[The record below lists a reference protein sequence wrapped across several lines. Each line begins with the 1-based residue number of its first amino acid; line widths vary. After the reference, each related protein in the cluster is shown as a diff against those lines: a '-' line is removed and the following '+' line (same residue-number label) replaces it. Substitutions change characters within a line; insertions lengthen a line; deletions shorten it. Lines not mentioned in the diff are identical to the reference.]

1 MKKQCFMIC
10 TLAVLFLSA
19 GFLTCLFIEKPEY
32 SYSERRYLAAK
43 PKLTADTVRSGRFMA
58 DFESYALDTFPFR
71 ERLRK
76 IKAWTAVNVFHL
88 QDHHRIYR
96 FHGYLAVM
104 EYPMHKELLKQAAEQ
119 FASICR
125 RYLTEENH
133 VYLSVIPDKNCFL
146 AKESQRLS
154 MDYEEFENQMR
165 QETQF
170 AEYIKIS
177 DLLEIGDYYKTD
189 PHWRQEKITD
199 IAKRLAEHM
208 GAALEEDYTK
218 HLLTRQFYGAYYGQS
233 ALSTSPDC
241 LYYLTG
247 TSIDQCKVFD
257 WQNEKEISVYDMQK
271 AAGKDPY
278 EIYLSGPLSLLT
290 IKNPKVSCT
299 KNQKK
304 NEKPKKLVIFRDSF
318 GSSLAPLF
326 ISGYSQITLIDIR
339 YIQPEVLGR
348 FVDFKNCD
356 ILFLYS
362 TLVLN
367 NEI

>member
-10 TLAVLFLSA
+10 ILAVLFLSA
-19 GFLTCLFIEKPEY
+19 TFITCLFIAKPEY
-32 SYSERRYLAAK
+32 SYSERRYLAVK

-76 IKAWTAVNVFHL
+76 IKAWTAVHVFHL
-88 QDHHRIYR
+88 QDHQIYR
-96 FHGYLAVM
+96 FHGHLAVM
-104 EYPMHKELLKQAAEQ
+104 EYPMQKELLKQAAEQ

-125 RYLTEENH
+125 KYLTEENH

-146 AKESQRLS
+146 AKESHRLS
-154 MDYEEFENQMR
+154 MDYEEFENRMR

-177 DLLEIGDYYKTD
+177 DLLEIQDYYKTD

-208 GAALEEDYTK
+208 GAVLDEDYTM
-218 HLLTRQFYGAYYGQS
+218 HTLTRQFYGAYYGQS
-233 ALSTSPDC
+233 ALSASPDC

-247 TSIDQCKVFD
+247 TSIDQCKVYD
-257 WQNEKEISVYDMQK
+257 WQNDKEIPVYDMQK

-290 IKNPKVSCT
+290 IKNPKVSYE
-299 KNQKK
+299 KNQ
-304 NEKPKKLVIFRDSF
+304 NKKLVIFRDSF
-318 GSSLAPLF
+318 GSSLVPLL
-326 ISGYSQITLIDIR
+326 ISGYGQITLVDIR
-339 YIQPEVLGR
+339 YIRPEILGR
-348 FVDFKNCD
+348 LIDFGDCD
-356 ILFLYS
+356 VLFLYS
-362 TLVLN
+362 AIVLN
-367 NEI
+367 DGGRQ

>member
-1 MKKQCFMIC
+1 
-10 TLAVLFLSA
+10 
-19 GFLTCLFIEKPEY
+19 
-32 SYSERRYLAAK
+32 
-43 PKLTADTVRSGRFMA
+43 
-58 DFESYALDTFPFR
+58 
-71 ERLRK
+71 
-76 IKAWTAVNVFHL
+76 
-88 QDHHRIYR
+88 
-96 FHGYLAVM
+96 
-104 EYPMHKELLKQAAEQ
+104 
-119 FASICR
+119 
-125 RYLTEENH
+125 
-133 VYLSVIPDKNCFL
+133 
-146 AKESQRLS
+146 
-154 MDYEEFENQMR
+154 
-165 QETQF
+165 
-170 AEYIKIS
+170 
-177 DLLEIGDYYKTD
+177 
-189 PHWRQEKITD
+189 
-199 IAKRLAEHM
+199 
-208 GAALEEDYTK
+208 
-218 HLLTRQFYGAYYGQS
+218 
-233 ALSTSPDC
+233 
-241 LYYLTG
+241 
-247 TSIDQCKVFD
+247 
-257 WQNEKEISVYDMQK
+257 MQK